1 MLYKA
6 IIFKCLLLSFLCI
19 KSVIDF
25 VACIGFMFKY
35 KLVKS
40 RDIIIGSL
48 LKVIFFVNCIR
59 FCESLIWLS
68 VSAIMGLNKES
79 NSLAILLFGW
89 FLQLIIIISD
99 F

>member
-1 MLYKA
+1 MF
-6 IIFKCLLLSFLCI
+6 IIKFLCI

-40 RDIIIGSL
+40 RDIIIGSF

-59 FCESLIWLS
+59 FCESLI
-68 VSAIMGLNKES
+68 
-79 NSLAILLFGW
+79 
-89 FLQLIIIISD
+89 
-99 F
+99 